1 MVQNLH
7 FKGETSRG
15 VLLLSTLGNPGK
27 CQSVCIIV
35 KEMKNKNKYAANPA
49 FIMGREKE
57 AGAFKGAALETLI
70 LIETSQDCSWVQHS
84 NQFQKQPHLSD
95 SQCPHM

>member
-1 MVQNLH
+1 
-7 FKGETSRG
+7 
-15 VLLLSTLGNPGK
+15 
-27 CQSVCIIV
+27 
-35 KEMKNKNKYAANPA
+35 
-49 FIMGREKE
+49 MGREKE